1 MLAACGSKKPAIRVY
16 RHATYLGVWDRRYDS
31 LVPGFNRIPPPD
43 AISTFKVKYRNP
55 EGILDIT
62 QEDYYILHQNVG
74 MGAGRY
80 AFVGCGTL
88 WDRYRCYPVK
98 GGVRTTIFLTHLISS
113 FRTSLFA
120 NIQIIISI
128 RKSICCNFRRNNSIS
143 SHPGW

>member
-62 QEDYYILHQNVG
+62 QEDLHPAAWGVWGLPKPLCLCWVRHVVG
-74 MGAGRY
+74 P
-80 AFVGCGTL
+80 L
-88 WDRYRCYPVK
+88 PVLPSK
-98 GGVRTTIFLTHLISS
+98 KEVYVQRFFLPI
-113 FRTSLFA
+113 
-120 NIQIIISI
+120 
-128 RKSICCNFRRNNSIS
+128 
-143 SHPGW
+143 